1 MLPANPITPILLSLS
16 LLLAASCSKD
26 GDKNEAKGA
35 DPAVEGAGVTPAEV
49 APTEVA
55 PEPVEATPAAEE
67 KPVAAPAKKCGATP
81 CPCEEGSKNKD
92 DDAWDICKLASAVEV
107 QGHSC
112 AAGRVVFHGDGK
124 LQECKLTADVEIDG
138 KPCRATPST
147 TAFYD
152 DGTLRSCAA
161 SKEVEIGDYKINKYQ
176 QISIYKGGA
185 LRQAFLKEETREID
199 GIQCTG
205 GLRWFEDGKLQM
217 CTLASDQEIE
227 GNKLKQG
234 TMLVKHA
241 SGSIRGLHNEK
252 PIRWGKKKYNQKDR
266 GNWLCFKDNKPDPE
280 GFNCNSF

>member
-1 MLPANPITPILLSLS
+1 MYPAKSLTPILLSLS
-16 LLLAASCSKD
+16 LVLTASCSKD
-26 GDKNEAKGA
+26 DDKGRGN
-35 DPAVEGAGVTPAEV
+35 DPTVEGAGDTPAEVTPAEV
-49 APTEVA
+49 TPK
-55 PEPVEATPAAEE
+55 PVEATPAVEE
-67 KPVAAPAKKCGATP
+67 KSAAKCGATE
-81 CPCEEGSKNKD
+81 CPCEEGSKNKEG
-92 DDAWDICKLASAVEV
+92 DAWDICKLSSAVEI

-124 LQECKLTADVEIDG
+124 LQECKLTADAEIDG

-152 DGTLRSCAA
+152 DGTLRGCAA
-161 SKEVEIGDYKINKYQ
+161 SEDLEVGDYKIKKYQ

-241 SGSIRGLHNEK
+241 SGNIRGLHNEK
-252 PIRWGKKKYNQKDR
+252 PIKWGTQKYNQKDR